1 MLKSADLY
9 NALGGS
15 FHAHLAYI
23 IGRTRLYD
31 RAVSLPSADVRL
43 AVGSLRG
50 CVRGACQLVIST
62 CELGR
67 ETACHAGQTE
77 HSAAL
82 ADGLEVATASL
93 LSSPGRLLIPES
105 ILGHRPTSF
114 LPADAELLC
123 RMVVAADGRSC
134 VCTTRSHWCAHRPRC
149 SSRLD
154 DTLTTHTLRRST
166 VFSRAGTAA
175 VPRCV
180 ST

>member
-1 MLKSADLY
+1 MPIWHILSHARAYMMVPSLSPAPTSDWRWDPFEGASEEPARSSARRRRW
-9 NALGGS
+9 GERR
-15 FHAHLAYI
+15 H
-23 IGRTRLYD
+23 RR
-31 RAVSLPSADVRL
+31 
-43 AVGSLRG
+43 
-50 CVRGACQLVIST
+50 
-62 CELGR
+62 
-67 ETACHAGQTE
+67 AGQTE
-77 HSAAL
+77 HSSAL
-82 ADGLEVATASL
+82 SDVLKVATASL
-93 LSSPGRLLIPES
+93 LGSPDRLLIPES

-123 RMVVAADGRSC
+123 RMVLAADGRSC
-134 VCTTRSHWCAHRPRC
+134 VCITRSHWCAHRPRC